1 MFRKQKQNQASKH
14 YNDSN
19 LTATAAKRPFYF
31 LHSPSFPL
39 SEAQLAHET
48 QEWKEGG
55 VRAGY
60 KMKSGEAKRRP
71 SKSLSLSQAFDVL
84 GDWME
89 ENRGGDGEEEEKDSA
104 VG

>member
-1 MFRKQKQNQASKH
+1 
-14 YNDSN
+14 
-19 LTATAAKRPFYF
+19 
-31 LHSPSFPL
+31 
-39 SEAQLAHET
+39 
-48 QEWKEGG
+48 
-55 VRAGY
+55 
-60 KMKSGEAKRRP
+60 MKSGEAKRRP